1 MFDTIKSIVG
11 DIASG
16 AVKDQRIAL
25 SQEQLG
31 TLDLKLKEALAQ
43 NALLTQRV
51 SALESKLAKYQQTER
66 KGDRCP
72 YCNEDS
78 GKLDQIKKH
87 PQSLLDQTGTKI
99 GLYKC
104 SNPDCAKEYE
114 KQINMRNR

>member
-25 SQEQLG
+25 SHEQLSA
-31 TLDLKLKEALAQ
+31 LDLKLKEALAQ
-43 NALLTQRV
+43 NALLAQRTRE
-51 SALESKLAKYQQTER
+51 LEAQLKKYQRAER

-72 YCNEDS
+72 YCNEES
-78 GKLDQIKKH
+78 GKLDQIKPH
-87 PQSLLDQTGTKI
+87 RQSLMDQMGTKI

-104 SNPDCAKEYE
+104 ANPDCGKEYE
-114 KQINMRNR
+114 SRSV